1 MDNKI
6 IEKIQKLISLG
17 ESPNKHEAEA
27 AMAKAQELMTKH
39 NIQMQSVEQH
49 DSEYINTMTE
59 GYKRESVEAKYI
71 NQLLTQYFFIRLVSS
86 RRNGLTFLNIIGE
99 ANNVKTAVHMR
110 QYFTNVFKALWKEY
124 KKETGAP
131 NGSKQSFYMGI
142 MQGFS
147 EKMDEQRAATCE
159 CMDMVLVNDPK
170 VDEKVSELFPKLR
183 SAGRRTINLNDSQ
196 ANAAGHRQGR
206 NLNTNSGAIG
216 A

>member
-147 EKMDEQRAATCE
+147 EKMDEQRA
-159 CMDMVLVNDPK
+159 
-170 VDEKVSELFPKLR
+170 
-183 SAGRRTINLNDSQ
+183 
-196 ANAAGHRQGR
+196 
-206 NLNTNSGAIG
+206 
-216 A
+216 